1 MAEFVIAPILKPL
14 ENRMETKFRV
24 TFELTEDRDVA
35 RVADLLA
42 QIGSVEN
49 EFRLEVVILLG
60 ARQKAKINPNAKVL
74 QRVIDEASMAA
85 FITRHD

>member
-1 MAEFVIAPILKPL
+1 MAEFVIAPILEPL

-24 TFELTEDRDVA
+24 AFELTKDRDVA

-42 QIGSVEN
+42 QIGGVED
-49 EFRLEVVILLG
+49 EFRLEVVILLS

-74 QRVIDEASMAA
+74 QRVIDKAGMAA
-85 FITRHD
+85 FVTRHD